1 MPRPINHDDERCAL
15 CDHLGIQHHLPER
28 GGPCEHVEPDHQFP
42 GWGRVC
48 DCPGFELPPDDD
60 EETNPYE

>member
-1 MPRPINHDDERCAL
+1 MPRPINHDETRCAL
-15 CDHLGIQHHLPER
+15 CDHLGIQHHLPEH

-48 DCPGFELPPDDD
+48 DCPGFELPQQDD
-60 EETNPYE
+60 EEDDRYA